1 MEITKGMKTDIQ
13 AIISQMTSDELD
25 VVQTEI
31 LRIKNQRKR
40 DELKQTVSEINSLL
54 TKLNSLI
61 GDTVAVKSWVPE
73 FDSQSYV
80 EIDLL
85 ELILSSSFSTSLFI
99 LETSA

>member
-1 MEITKGMKTDIQ
+1 METGIQ
-13 AIISQMTSDELD
+13 AIISQMTNAELD
-25 VVQTEI
+25 DVQAEI

-54 TKLNSLI
+54 MKLNALI
-61 GDTVAVKSWVPE
+61 GTVTVNSWVEE

-85 ELILSSSFSTSLFI
+85 ELIESLKRLI
-99 LETSA
+99 

>member
-1 MEITKGMKTDIQ
+1 MEITRGMKTDIQ

-54 TKLNSLI
+54 TKLSVLI
-61 GDTVAVKSWVPE
+61 GDTISVDSWVDE
-73 FDSQSYV
+73 LSNRAYAEIHLLDLIDS
-80 EIDLL
+80 LK
-85 ELILSSSFSTSLFI
+85 ELTY
-99 LETSA
+99 